1 MFVFLKGSLSI
12 SCHNNLLVPDDIDH
26 LTDFVFILDDCHL
39 CTSMEVE
46 EGLNK
51 ICVESGKAFDNVIDN
66 IKKLISESKNG
77 NDRLTE
83 REYSYINGSISH
95 WIGPAAELGK
105 GLFDN
110 YEGKVKYLLKS
121 LRVQDVSEEDIQ
133 EVIKIRNQ
141 LTHSENAVITDRTLN
156 TVLVLFG
163 VVYACG
169 VLFKIIKS
177 NIFKGFSLFS
187 IFIFIVIFNIA
198 ACYLTIK
205 FISIFASFLLY

>member
-1 MFVFLKGSLSI
+1 
-12 SCHNNLLVPDDIDH
+12 
-26 LTDFVFILDDCHL
+26 
-39 CTSMEVE
+39 MEVE

-163 VVYACG
+163 VVYASVLSRCG
-169 VLFKIIKS
+169 CSSEQINSWFENGLLWEFE
-177 NIFKGFSLFS
+177 
-187 IFIFIVIFNIA
+187 
-198 ACYLTIK
+198 TIP
-205 FISIFASFLLY
+205 